1 MPIYAIVLI
10 CVAGLLFLYLLGIFA
25 GGAYIFKK
33 LCKRK
38 KSSLMGDPSH
48 ISEQKRDIVNPM
60 RKEAIEKLDSFP
72 YEVMNIH
79 SDDGLRLSGRLYKTS
94 KPQSKGLLLCMHG
107 YNSNP
112 LRVYAYITP
121 YLLEDGWDCLLIS
134 SRAHADSDGK
144 WCGFSILEQEDI
156 RCWLTH
162 LVDKYPRI
170 FLYGHSMGAAT
181 MGMAASRTLP
191 PQVKGVI
198 FDCGFSNPKDVVK
211 NGIDKKWHKIVIPM
225 FYAADL
231 IARLVAGFSFMSK
244 KSELRNNIQNTKL
257 PFIFIHGDKD
267 DVVPIEMGYELD
279 KLCPTEHTFNVF
291 KDAEHMGSL
300 YLEPER
306 YIGLVKEFI
315 NKY

>member
-1 MPIYAIVLI
+1 MPAYVIALI
-10 CVAGLLFLYLLGIFA
+10 CIASFIGFVLLVLLAGGIF
-25 GGAYIFKK
+25 IFNKVF
-33 LCKRK
+33 KRK
-38 KSSLMGDPSH
+38 QQTILGSLEGA
-48 ISEQKRDIVNPM
+48 SEQKKNIVVPM
-60 RKEAIEKLDSFP
+60 RKEAIEKLDSYT
-72 YEVMNIH
+72 YEPMNIKA
-79 SDDGLRLSGRLYKTS
+79 DDGLKLVGRLYRTS
-94 KPQSKGLLLCMHG
+94 SANPKGLLVCAHG

-121 YLLEDGWDCLLIS
+121 YLLEDGWDCLLINL
-134 SRAHADSDGK
+134 RAHADSEGK
-144 WCGFSILEQEDI
+144 YSGFSILEQEDV

-162 LVDKYPRI
+162 VVDKYKKI
-170 FLYGHSMGAAT
+170 YLYGHSMGAAT
-181 MGMAASRTLP
+181 MGLAASRALP
-191 PQVKGVI
+191 LNVKGVI

-244 KSELRNNIQNTKL
+244 KSELRNNIQNTKI

-291 KDAEHMGSL
+291 KNAEHMGSL